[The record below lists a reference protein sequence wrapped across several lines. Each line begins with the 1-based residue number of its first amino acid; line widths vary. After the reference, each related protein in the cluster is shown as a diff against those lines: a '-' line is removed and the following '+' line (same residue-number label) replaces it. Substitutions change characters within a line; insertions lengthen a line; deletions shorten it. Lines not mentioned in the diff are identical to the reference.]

1 MIYGR
6 SPKHQIAIQTRMM
19 KYISLASSVGMAATV
34 VLFSAAANA
43 VTFTG
48 YDENKG
54 STPLTTATS
63 PNSQAAFA
71 NFSSNL
77 NSALVTTESFE
88 NFSTTAANPTPIDG
102 LSTTISGVTAT
113 FSYKTKTNPA
123 VSASGDV
130 QKAAASG
137 ASQGFTNSGTYP
149 TDGVKGIS
157 INSANNFSISFNNS
171 LAAFSYFGTD
181 LGDFNNILTM
191 EFYSAS
197 TNGTTLVKSIVIP
210 SNVGSA
216 NSSEFFFGFIADS
229 QSEEFNTI
237 KFISSLN
244 GDAIGIDQI
253 KIATPAQR
261 LSTQAPEP
269 ATIIGTLIG
278 AGYIRRIKRRQQLD
292 KLSNK

>member
-1 MIYGR
+1 ML
-6 SPKHQIAIQTRMM
+6 
-19 KYISLASSVGMAATV
+19 KYSFLASTIGVTASVMLLSPTAK
-34 VLFSAAANA
+34 A

-48 YDENKG
+48 YDENTG
-54 STPLTTATS
+54 TTPLTVATS

-71 NFSSNL
+71 NFSNNL
-77 NSALVTTESFE
+77 NGAVVTTESFE
-88 NFSTTAANPTPIDG
+88 GFSTTTTNPTPIDG

-113 FSYKTKTNPA
+113 FSYKTKTNPT

-157 INSANNFSISFNNS
+157 INSMNNFSISFDKS
-171 LAAFSYFGTD
+171 LAAFGYFGTD
-181 LGDFNNILTM
+181 LGDGGNTLTM
-191 EFYSAS
+191 EFYNIT
-197 TNGTTLVKSIVIP
+197 TNGTMLVKSTAIP

-229 QSEEFNTI
+229 LSEDFNTI
-237 KFISSLN
+237 KFISSLNSN

-253 KIATPAQR
+253 KIGTRSQVAPTA
-261 LSTQAPEP
+261 APEP
-269 ATIIGTLIG
+269 SSIVGTALFGGFVIM
-278 AGYIRRIKRRQQLD
+278 ISRKSKRA
-292 KLSNK
+292 KSIEK